1 MKKYLI
7 SALCTIF
14 CCIAISGFSHNNTVN
29 DKVLKAFKQ
38 TFPNA
43 ENVSWQS
50 SEEKYVAQFRQNGI
64 RTIVNYD
71 FDGNILEATRYYTEE
86 NLPINIVWKL
96 KKKYPSS
103 KVYGVTEVT
112 TNETVNYFVKLE
124 DETTWTTVQTDT
136 EGNAEVV
143 EKYNKQM

>member
-7 SALCTIF
+7 SALCAGL
-14 CCIAISGFSHNNTVN
+14 CCLAISVFANTVN
-29 DKVLKAFKQ
+29 DKVLKSFKE

-43 ENVSWQS
+43 QNVNWQS
-50 SEEKYVAQFRQNGI
+50 SAEKYVAQFQQNGI

-96 KKKYPSS
+96 KKKYPSA
-103 KVYGVTEVT
+103 KIYGVTEVT
-112 TNETVNYFVKLE
+112 TNETINFYIKLE
-124 DETTWTTVQTDT
+124 GETTWTTVKTDT
-136 EGNAEVV
+136 EGNAEMV

>member
-14 CCIAISGFSHNNTVN
+14 CCIAISGFSNIVN
-29 DKVLKAFKQ
+29 DKVLKSFKQ

-50 SEEKYVAQFRQNGI
+50 REEKYVAQFQQNGI

-71 FDGNILEATRYYTEE
+71 LDGNILEATRYYTEE

-96 KKKYPSS
+96 KKKFSS
-103 KVYGVTEVT
+103 AKIYGVTEVT
-112 TNETVNYFVKLE
+112 TNETINYFIKLE
-124 DETTWTTVQTDT
+124 DETTWTTVKADT
-136 EGNAEVV
+136 EGNSEVV
-143 EKYNKQM
+143 EKYKKQM

>member
-14 CCIAISGFSHNNTVN
+14 CCIAISGFCNNVN
-29 DKVLKAFKQ
+29 DKVLKSFRE

-43 ENVSWQS
+43 QNVNWQS
-50 SEEKYVAQFRQNGI
+50 GAEKYVAQFQQNGI

-86 NLPINIVWKL
+86 NLPINIIWKL

-112 TNETVNYFVKLE
+112 TNETINYFVKLE
-124 DETTWTTVQTDT
+124 DENTWTTVQTDT
-136 EGNAEVV
+136 EGNSEVV
-143 EKYNKQM
+143 EKYTKQM

>member
-7 SALCTIF
+7 SVLCTIF
-14 CCIAISGFSHNNTVN
+14 CCIAISGFSNTVN
-29 DKVLKAFKQ
+29 DKVLKSFKQ

-50 SEEKYVAQFRQNGI
+50 SAEKYVAQFKQNGI

-71 FDGNILEATRYYTEE
+71 FEGNILEATRYYTEE

-96 KKKYPSS
+96 KRKYPST
-103 KVYGVTEVT
+103 KIYGVTEVT
-112 TNETVNYFVKLE
+112 TNETINYFVKLE
-124 DETTWTTVQTDT
+124 DETTWTTVKSDT
-136 EGNAEVV
+136 EGNSEII

>member
-14 CCIAISGFSHNNTVN
+14 CCIVISGFSNTVN
-29 DKVLKAFKQ
+29 EKVLKSFKE

-43 ENVSWQS
+43 QNVNWQS
-50 SEEKYVAQFRQNGI
+50 SAEKYVAQFQQNGI

-71 FDGNILEATRYYTEE
+71 FEGNILEATRYYTED
-86 NLPINIVWKL
+86 NLPINIIWKL

-103 KVYGVTEVT
+103 KIYGVTEVT
-112 TNETVNYFVKLE
+112 TNETINYFIKLE
-124 DETTWTTVQTDT
+124 DETTWTTVKTDT
-136 EGNAEVV
+136 EGNSEII